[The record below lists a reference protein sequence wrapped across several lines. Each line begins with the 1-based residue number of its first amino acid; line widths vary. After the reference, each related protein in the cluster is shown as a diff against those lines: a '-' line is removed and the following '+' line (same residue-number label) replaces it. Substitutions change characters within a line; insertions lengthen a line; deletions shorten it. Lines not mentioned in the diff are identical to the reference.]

1 MSMESQING
10 FPPTKLRAVSFQT
23 QIAIRT
29 MTRLY
34 CTVTKITNAYSISS
48 ESRRASTRWSLA
60 RARFSDRQRKRTNR
74 PEHREQSVLICI
86 VYFNV
91 RFEWQNR
98 YARIQTLRAAR
109 YRWVLLRLNWLNEFL
124 AN

>member
-34 CTVTKITNAYSISS
+34 CTVTKITNAYSISF
-48 ESRRASTRWSLA
+48 ESRRASHRWSSA
-60 RARFSDRQRKRTNR
+60 RARFPDRQRKRTSR
-74 PEHREQSVLICI
+74 PDPREQSVLIGI

-91 RFEWQNR
+91 GVEWQNS
-98 YARIQTLRAAR
+98 YARI
-109 YRWVLLRLNWLNEFL
+109 
-124 AN
+124 